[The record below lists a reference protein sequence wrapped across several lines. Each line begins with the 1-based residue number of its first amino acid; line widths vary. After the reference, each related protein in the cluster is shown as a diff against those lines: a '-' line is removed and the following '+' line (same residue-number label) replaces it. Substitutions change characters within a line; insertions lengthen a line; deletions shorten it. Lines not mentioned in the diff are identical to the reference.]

1 MAQSF
6 DIRFAKSAGIAA
18 LFEAAENSF
27 GWKGDGRLSIDA
39 QGMSFALKRGIASL
53 LAHPRPRS
61 QRIRAESIKD
71 VYREGESV
79 RIEFTTDENPRA
91 VLPFWTRDRD
101 TAAQI
106 VQLLPTSRTIEL
118 ENAADPIR
126 ERKMARRTPLML
138 ALAMILVVASGALF
152 IRNLHPVVVAPAMVA
167 TTSGSPLV
175 PESRATAQA
184 ASTPVVPNPV
194 PTSSMAVAPRPVHE
208 SDRFT
213 TPDEARK
220 LAMLAEDP
228 VDWTASPPSS
238 ARAVTEAAAR
248 DARMALVGVTED
260 AEVEG
265 FVPMEIPGINV
276 PLTVVPIKQTSLA
289 YATAR
294 ELLDAFEAEARTL
307 DESYR
312 REREAFDKET
322 LDIQTFADRLDALEP
337 RWRRVSDTTLQNRA
351 YNDLSLTSLR
361 ATLLTVVIQQRVFL
375 TGYAAGL
382 RAGDQ
387 DRIERA
393 FKDLARAESMLARA
407 RQYVN

>member
-6 DIRFAKSAGIAA
+6 DIRFAKSGGIAA

-27 GWKGDGRLSIDA
+27 GWRGDGRLSIDA

-91 VLPFWTRDRD
+91 ILPFWTRDRD

-118 ENAADPIR
+118 ENGADQVR
-126 ERKMARRTPLML
+126 ERKMAPRTPLML
-138 ALAMILVVASGALF
+138 ALAMVLVVASGALF
-152 IRNLHPVVVAPAMVA
+152 IRSLHPVIVAPPMVA
-167 TTSGSPLV
+167 TTPRLPNETMYPAEV
-175 PESRATAQA
+175 PD
-184 ASTPVVPNPV
+184 PVL
-194 PTSSMAVAPRPVHE
+194 TSSVAVAPRPVHE

-238 ARAVTEAAAR
+238 ARAVAEAAAR

-260 AEVEG
+260 AEVDG
-265 FVPMEIPGINV
+265 FVPMEIPEIDV

-294 ELLDAFEAEARTL
+294 DLLDAFEAEARTL
-307 DESYR
+307 TESYR

-322 LDIQTFADRLDALEP
+322 LDFRTFADRLDALEP
-337 RWRRVSDTTLQNRA
+337 RWRRASDTTLQNRA
-351 YNDLSLTSLR
+351 YHDLSLTSLR
-361 ATLLTVVIQQRVFL
+361 ATLLTVVIEQRVFL

-393 FKDLARAESMLARA
+393 FKDLARAEGMLARA